1 MYFNSFVMKKKHKNK
16 KNKYFLLAF
25 ILFFC

>member
-1 MYFNSFVMKKKHKNK
+1 MYFNSFPLKKKQENK